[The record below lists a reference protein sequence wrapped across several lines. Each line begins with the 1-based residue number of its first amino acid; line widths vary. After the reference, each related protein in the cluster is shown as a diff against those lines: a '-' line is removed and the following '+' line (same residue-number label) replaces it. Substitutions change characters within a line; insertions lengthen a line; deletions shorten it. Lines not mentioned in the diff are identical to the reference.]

1 MAKKSELHRSNR
13 KPAAVSTVWLAA
25 MLVFSSLTAL
35 LGYDLYNSYKREYAS
50 VQRDSENLTGVLE
63 RQFTASG
70 EKIDIVLREAVH
82 EYTPIV
88 TGAASR
94 DVLKANRDLLRREAV
109 VPETQDESLR
119 VIDAKGRVIFSAADS
134 ATLPEVNVGDRAYFL
149 KQKANPTAGLVISE
163 PILSRFT
170 GKWLF
175 TLSRRINHPDGRFA
189 GIVQTA
195 MRADYFQ
202 NAFKSID
209 IGENGS
215 IAMFSNDFRL
225 VARYPILD
233 ALLGKPFD
241 LTEIKAGFDKGE
253 SIGSYQAVSRA
264 DGMERLYG
272 YRRLETLPLVISL
285 GVAPKDFLK
294 DWERKAWIYGISWL
308 AFGVALIVLIR
319 LAERRSWEIE
329 KLNGRLAE
337 QADRSEAACQAK
349 SNFLANMSHEIR
361 TPMNAII
368 GLTHILRRDKVTPA
382 QGEKLARIAGAA
394 DHLLSVINDIL
405 DLSKIEA
412 GKVELENENFSPEEM
427 LQRICN
433 IVVLRAQAK
442 SIELVVD
449 AGDLPPLL
457 NGDVTRLGQALLN
470 YLGNA
475 VKFTERGSIVLRG
488 KIAEETATDVL
499 VHFEV
504 EDSGIGI
511 PPEHLGRLF
520 SAFEQVDT
528 SSTRGFGGT
537 GLGLAI
543 SRHIATLMGGEAGA
557 SSTPGKGSTFWLT
570 ARLGKAHQEPS
581 PLSTELAGRRALVA
595 DDLQITQ
602 MVHCHLLRQL
612 GLSPEAVVSGPAAI
626 AAIEKADAENDP
638 FSILLL
644 DLLMPGQ
651 GGMDTLAKIQKLPL
665 KHPPICLLVT
675 ASGDTGI
682 AISARAAGFADV
694 LVKPINH
701 SILKNALSAHFAL
714 SPIPANRK
722 KAGPEQ
728 ILRWEHAGAKILLV
742 EDEPINQAIAREFLE
757 EAGLD
762 VKVANDGKEALE
774 MAESGAFDLILM
786 DMQMPV
792 MDGLQATR
800 LIRAL
805 PAYSAVPIIAM
816 TANAFSE
823 DRAKC
828 QLAGM
833 NDFMSK
839 PVEPDIFFSTLLKWL
854 APGKTSTG
862 NTGPL
867 PPTQPR
873 SGSSV

>member
-1 MAKKSELHRSNR
+1 MAKKPALHRNSR
-13 KPAAVSTVWLAA
+13 KPAGLPTVWLAA
-25 MLVFSSLTAL
+25 ALVFSSLSAL
-35 LGYDLYNSYKREYAS
+35 LGYDLYNSYNREFAG
-50 VQRDSENLTGVLE
+50 VQRDAENLTGVLE

-88 TGAASR
+88 TGKIWR
-94 DVLKANRDLLRREAV
+94 EVLKANQDLLRREAV

-119 VIDAKGRVIFSAADS
+119 VIDADGRVIFSAGDS
-134 ATLPEVNVGDRAYFL
+134 AALPEVNVKDRAYFL
-149 KQKANPTAGLVISE
+149 KQKITPSAGLVISE

-175 TLSRRINHPDGRFA
+175 TLSRRIDYPDGRFA

-202 NAFKSID
+202 NAFKAID
-209 IGENGS
+209 IGEHDS
-215 IAMFSNDFRL
+215 IAMLSNDFRL

-233 ALLGKPFD
+233 AVLGKPFEQA
-241 LTEIKAGFDKGE
+241 EIKAGLDQGK
-253 SIGSYQAVSRA
+253 SIGAYQAFSRD
-264 DGMERLYG
+264 DGMKRLYS

-285 GVAPKDFLK
+285 GVAPEDFLK
-294 DWERKAWIYGISWL
+294 GWERKAWIYGISWL
-308 AFGVALIVLIR
+308 AFGVALVVLIR
-319 LAERRSWEIE
+319 LAERRAGEIE
-329 KLNGRLAE
+329 KLNGQLAE
-337 QADRSEAACQAK
+337 KVDQAEAASQAK

-412 GKVELENENFSPEEM
+412 GKVALENENFSPEEM

-442 SIELVVD
+442 GIELVVD

-457 NGDVTRLGQALLN
+457 NGDVTRLVQALLN

-475 VKFTERGSIVLRG
+475 VKFTENGSIVVRG
-488 KIAEETATDVL
+488 KIVEETAKDVL
-499 VHFEV
+499 VRFEV

-511 PPEHLGRLF
+511 AAEHLERLF
-520 SAFEQVDT
+520 AAFEQCDA
-528 SSTRGFGGT
+528 STTRRFGGT

-543 SRHIATLMGGEAGA
+543 SRHIATLMGGEAGV
-557 SSTPGKGSTFWLT
+557 SSTLGQGSTFWLT
-570 ARLGKAHQEPS
+570 ARLGKAHQEAI

-694 LVKPINH
+694 LVKPINR
-701 SILKNALSAHFAL
+701 SILEKALSPHFAL
-714 SPIPANRK
+714 SLPQT
-722 KAGPEQ
+722 GPENAGAEQ
-728 ILRWEHAGAKILLV
+728 TLRREYAGAKILLV
-742 EDEPINQAIAREFLE
+742 EDEPINQAIAREYLE
-757 EAGLD
+757 EAGL
-762 VKVANDGKEALE
+762 KVGLANHGKEALE
-774 MAESGAFDLILM
+774 LAEREAFDLILM

-800 LIRAL
+800 LIRSL
-805 PAYSAVPIIAM
+805 PAYSTVPIIAM
-816 TANAFSE
+816 TANAFAE

-828 QLAGM
+828 LLAGM
-833 NDFMSK
+833 SDFISK
-839 PVEPDIFFSTLLKWL
+839 PVEPAIFFATLLKWL
-854 APGKTSTG
+854 TPGKG
-862 NTGPL
+862 
-867 PPTQPR
+867 
-873 SGSSV
+873 